1 MDVPMRRKK
10 YRDIV
15 LERRI
20 LTLYHIG
27 GYFAPLFPITV
38 GYYLGVKALF
48 GLNIYISGI
57 LAGLTGGLWSFGMTK
72 GYDLYQKIKHMEPWL
87 SPKAYRKNLHQ
98 YSKLTSFSVIALVVE
113 FAVIHFFHL

>member
-1 MDVPMRRKK
+1 MRKKK

-15 LERRI
+15 VERRI
-20 LTLYHIG
+20 LTFYHVG

-57 LAGLTGGLWSFGMTK
+57 LAGFDPT
-72 GYDLYQKIKHMEPWL
+72 
-87 SPKAYRKNLHQ
+87 
-98 YSKLTSFSVIALVVE
+98 SVIMKTSKFPPFAL
-113 FAVIHFFHL
+113 AQARNPVITNV